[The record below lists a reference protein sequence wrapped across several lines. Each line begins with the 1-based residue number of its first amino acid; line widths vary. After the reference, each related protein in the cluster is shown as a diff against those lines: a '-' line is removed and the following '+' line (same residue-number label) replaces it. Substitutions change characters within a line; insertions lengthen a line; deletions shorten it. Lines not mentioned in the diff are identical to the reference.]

1 MAASSERRRPTKAD
15 RSRARILDA
24 AAETLLTEGYSG
36 AGLRD
41 IAARAN
47 MSVASLYY
55 HFESR
60 DALVE
65 EVLRV
70 GRQLISDA
78 VDARRAELGPGAG
91 DLAHIR
97 AMMRAHVESLA
108 EQGAYTSAA
117 MRLLGTAPPELH
129 SRQLEAVREYGDLWR
144 DLIAH
149 GQKSGEVRS
158 GLDPSAMRMFVIGA
172 LNSIP
177 DWYRAGGIT
186 GPDLAGEFERAFI
199 EGLAVGTGARIHVRI
214 ADVRPESSEHA
225 DSRSRGALTRT
236 RILESAAR
244 SFREK
249 GFEETTFGDVAHD
262 LGLQRES
269 LYYHFNSRDEIAAE
283 LLRDAWASTAR
294 RVRDAVSDG
303 PSDSWSRLVSAVG
316 AHLGSLLRS
325 ATDGTGL
332 VHFLAR
338 VPREV
343 RAESLGHQRSY
354 VRFWRD
360 LLGDAVDTG
369 RIRTDIRVEST
380 ALILINAMNWSVE
393 WYRPAGRLPL
403 QALVDQFL
411 TMILEGL
418 RRRD

>member
-1 MAASSERRRPTKAD
+1 MAASSEQRRPTKAD

-24 AAETLLTEGYSG
+24 AAEALLAGGYSG

-41 IAARAN
+41 IAAGAN

-70 GRQLISDA
+70 GRQLISGA
-78 VDARRAELGPGAG
+78 VAARRARLVPGAG
-91 DLAHIR
+91 DLAHIQ

-117 MRLLGTAPPELH
+117 MRLLGTAPPELR
-129 SRQLEAVREYGDLWR
+129 SRQLEAVRDYGDLWR
-144 DLIAH
+144 DLLTH
-149 GQKSGEVRS
+149 GQESGEVRS
-158 GLDPSAMRMFVIGA
+158 GFDPSAIRMFVIGA

-177 DWYRAGGIT
+177 DWHRPRGIT
-186 GPDLAGEFERAFI
+186 GPDLATEFERVFI
-199 EGLAVGTGARIHVRI
+199 EGLAVGTGAPLHARI

-225 DSRSRGALTRT
+225 DSQSRGGRTRT

-249 GFEETTFGDVAHD
+249 GFEETTFGDVAHE

-269 LYYHFNSRDEIAAE
+269 LYYHFNSRDEIAAQ
-283 LLRDAWASTAR
+283 LLRDAWKSTDR

-303 PSDSWSRLVSAVG
+303 PPDPWSRLVSAVG
-316 AHLGSLLRS
+316 AHLGSLLQS
-325 ATDGTGL
+325 TTDGTGL
-332 VHFLAR
+332 VHVLAR
-338 VPREV
+338 VPKEI
-343 RAESLGHQRSY
+343 RAESLGYQRSY
-354 VRFWRD
+354 MRFWRD
-360 LLGDAVDTG
+360 LLRDAVDAG
-369 RIRTDIRVEST
+369 RIRADIRVGTT
-380 ALILINAMNWSVE
+380 ALILVNAMNWSVE
-393 WYRPAGRLPL
+393 WYRPAGRLTL

-411 TMILEGL
+411 TMVLEGL
-418 RRRD
+418 GYSD